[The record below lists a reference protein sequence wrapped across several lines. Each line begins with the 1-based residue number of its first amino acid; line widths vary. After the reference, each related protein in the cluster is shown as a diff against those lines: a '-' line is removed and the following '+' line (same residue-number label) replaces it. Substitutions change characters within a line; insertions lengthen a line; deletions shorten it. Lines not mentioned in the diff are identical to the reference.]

1 MRRAV
6 SIFREQWFF
15 LLIVQV
21 VLAVVTGLIN
31 PRFFGLNNIENILEQ
46 VSVLGLVAAGA
57 TLLMITG
64 AFDISVG
71 ANIGIST
78 CLMAI
83 MIKAGYGYT
92 LSVGAG
98 VLLATFNAFFVGAAS
113 ILFRAPSFIVSL
125 ACIGIFRGIAL
136 AFTKGVLQL
145 VYGKFEFLG
154 TERFFNILP
163 LMFVISLAG
172 YLVLHFILKY
182 TKLGRRAFAI
192 GSNERATYLA
202 GIPINLNKLTFFA
215 INGLFVGVAA
225 TLLLSR
231 IGAAQPSTGSGMEL
245 QAIGAVV
252 IGGTP
257 MTGGK
262 GKVIGTFFG
271 VLLTGIISNALNMLQ
286 VSPYFQEVAIGAL
299 ILVSLA
305 VSALSQRGR
314 RA

>member
-1 MRRAV
+1 MRRPV

-15 LLIVQV
+15 LLIVEAA
-21 VLAVVTGLIN
+21 LAIVTGLIN

-57 TLLMITG
+57 TLLMISG
-64 AFDISVG
+64 NFDISVG
-71 ANIGIST
+71 ANIGISA
-78 CLMAI
+78 CVMAI
-83 MIKAGYGYT
+83 MIKAGYGYA
-92 LSVGAG
+92 LAVAAG
-98 VLLATFNAFFVGAAS
+98 VLLATFNAFFVGATS
-113 ILFRAPSFIVSL
+113 ILFKAPSFIIS
-125 ACIGIFRGIAL
+125 ACIGIFRGVAL
-136 AFTKGVLQL
+136 ALTKGVLQL

-154 TERFFNILP
+154 AARFFNIIP
-163 LMFVISLAG
+163 LMFLISLAG
-172 YLVLHFILKY
+172 YFILHFILTY

-202 GIPINLNKLTFFA
+202 GIPINLNKLTFFI
-215 INGLFVGVAA
+215 INGLFVGTAA

-231 IGAAQPSTGSGMEL
+231 IGAAQPSTGSGIEL

-257 MTGGK
+257 MTGGR

-305 VSALSQRGR
+305 VSALSQRGQR
-314 RA
+314 V

>member
-1 MRRAV
+1 MQRTV

-15 LLIVQV
+15 LLIVEAA
-21 VLAVVTGLIN
+21 LAIVTGLIN

-57 TLLMITG
+57 TLLMISG
-64 AFDISVG
+64 NFDISVG
-71 ANIGIST
+71 ANIGISA
-78 CLMAI
+78 CVMAI
-83 MIKAGYGYT
+83 MIKAGYGNVP
-92 LSVGAG
+92 SVVVGI
-98 VLLATFNAFFVGAAS
+98 LLATLNAFFVGASS
-113 ILFRAPSFIVSL
+113 ILFKAPSFIISL

-154 TERFFNILP
+154 TKRLFNIIP
-163 LMFVISLAG
+163 LMFIISIAG
-172 YLVLHFILKY
+172 YLIIHFILKY

-192 GSNERATYLA
+192 GSNVQATYLA
-202 GIPINLNKLTFFA
+202 GIPINLNKLIFFI
-215 INGLFVGVAA
+215 INGLLVGTAA

-231 IGAAQPSTGSGMEL
+231 IGAAQPSTGSGIEL

-257 MTGGK
+257 MTGGR

-286 VSPYFQEVAIGAL
+286 VNPYFQDVAIGAL
-299 ILVSLA
+299 IIVSLA
-305 VSALSQRGR
+305 VSAFSQRE
-314 RA
+314 

>member
-1 MRRAV
+1 MRRPV

-15 LLIVQV
+15 LLIVQIA
-21 VLAVVTGLIN
+21 LAVVTGLIN

-64 AFDISVG
+64 NFDISVG

-113 ILFRAPSFIVSL
+113 ILFKAPSFVVSL
-125 ACIGIFRGIAL
+125 ACIGIFRGVAL

-154 TERFFNILP
+154 SERFFNILP

-172 YLVLHFILKY
+172 YFVLHFILKY

-192 GSNERATYLA
+192 GANERAAYLA
-202 GIPINLNKLTFFA
+202 GIPINQNKLTFFI

-231 IGAAQPSTGSGMEL
+231 IGAAQPSTGSGIEL

-257 MTGGK
+257 MTGGR

-271 VLLTGIISNALNMLQ
+271 VLLTGIISNSLNMLQ

-305 VSALSQRGR
+305 VSALSQRGQR
-314 RA
+314 T

>member
-1 MRRAV
+1 MRKV
-6 SIFREQWFF
+6 FPILREQWFF

-21 VLAVVTGLIN
+21 ALAAVTGLVN

-46 VSVLGLVAAGA
+46 VSVLGLVASGA

-64 AFDISVG
+64 NFDISVG
-71 ANIGIST
+71 ANIGISA
-78 CLMAI
+78 CAMAI
-83 MIKAGYGYT
+83 MIKAGYGYAP
-92 LSVGAG
+92 SVAAG
-98 VLLATFNAFFVGAAS
+98 VGLATFNAFLDGACS
-113 ILFRAPSFIVSL
+113 ILFKAPSFVVSL

-154 TERFFNILP
+154 AERFFNIIP
-163 LMFVISLAG
+163 LMFVISLSG
-172 YLVLHFILKY
+172 YLILHFILTY
-182 TKLGRRAFAI
+182 TKLGRRAFAV

-202 GIPINLNKLTFFA
+202 GIPIRLNKLIFFI

-231 IGAAQPSTGSGMEL
+231 IGAAQPSTGSGIEL

-305 VSALSQRGR
+305 VSALSQRGE